1 MTSSDAASLEDVE
14 FDELE
19 SVDQY
24 EATFTGTLDGEDV
37 VVTYTL
43 ESAISADDEATVY
56 TPGDSALDQV
66 VVEPDTYE
74 FEADDRETVR
84 FTGSDDDEEVLGF
97 VYALATVE
105 DSDDNQ
111 VSLSVTS
118 ESQ

>member
-1 MTSSDAASLEDVE
+1 MTSSDEATLEDVE

-43 ESAISADDEATVY
+43 ESAISVDDETTVY
-56 TPGDSALDQV
+56 TPGDGALEHV
-66 VVEPDTYE
+66 IVEPDTYE
-74 FEADDRETVR
+74 FEEDDRETVR
-84 FTGSDDDEEVLGF
+84 FTGSDDDEDVLAF

-111 VSLSVTS
+111 VDLSVTS
-118 ESQ
+118 EAQ